1 MQQINLLKN
10 GKLNMKILSMKK
22 VALGLL
28 LAGYAAS
35 SAYAADNQA
44 VTSNT
49 IVGNA
54 PVIYSKNDVEGR
66 FTVHITSDSE
76 GNTFLTEGSSPEVG
90 NYIHIYYRL
99 SDTDG
104 DTDSDN
110 SVLGTLKVFMKKVG
124 ADGWKTVTFPE
135 GDLKAKYEGE
145 DGHISFKITSDM
157 AGAEKIGFQL
167 QEITTYGAPRENR
180 WLTVA
185 NIWNTGTPTNPPGT
199 ITKLPDDDSQIG
211 STLGSDDDGPGGQGG
226 EDPKSLPSGPI
237 INEGLMKLGIFKYN
251 ATGAIDYAVNLA
263 DPAGLPA
270 GDPAATPKYGDKLAA
285 VLWMKNDSSNTSSS
299 PHFDSGDVDLSNS
312 YKFIWYVSGSYL
324 GDRAKETETTATEDS
339 TKLAGELADPNGK
352 GHGTFELGPNNSA
365 YSSLNGGAGY
375 KAGIQGFQLNVTA
388 TKK

>member
-1 MQQINLLKN
+1 MQHINLLKN

-44 VTSNT
+44 TTSNT

-54 PVIYSKNDVEGR
+54 PVISSKNNIEGR

-104 DTDSDN
+104 DTDSNN
-110 SVLGTLKVFMKKVG
+110 SVLKTLRVFMKKVG
-124 ADGWKTVTFPE
+124 AEGWKTVTFPE
-135 GDLKAKYEGE
+135 GALKAKYEGE
-145 DGHISFKITSDM
+145 EGHISFQITQDM
-157 AGAEKIGFQL
+157 VGAEKIGFQL

-185 NIWNTGTPTNPPGT
+185 NIWNAGTPTNPPG
-199 ITKLPDDDSQIG
+199 ITGKLPDDDSQIG
-211 STLGSDDDGPGGQGG
+211 TIIGSNDDGPGGQDG

-237 INEGLMKLGIFKYN
+237 VDEHLMKLGIFKYD

-263 DPAGLPA
+263 DPSAS
-270 GDPAATPKYGDKLAA
+270 GDAATPKYGDKLAA
-285 VLWMKNDSSNTSSS
+285 VLWLKNDSSNTSSS
-299 PHFDSGDVDLSNS
+299 PHFDSGDADLSNS
-312 YKFIWYVSGSYL
+312 YKFIWYVSGTSAF
-324 GDRAKETETTATEDS
+324 GEPAKDTETTASEDS
-339 TKLAGELADPNGK
+339 TKLVGEVADPSGK
-352 GHGTFELGPNNSA
+352 GHGTFELGTNNST
-365 YSSLNGGAGY
+365 YSSLNGGVGY
-375 KAGIQGFQLNVTA
+375 KAGIQGFQLSVTA
-388 TKK
+388 IKK

>member
-44 VTSNT
+44 TTSNT

-54 PVIYSKNDVEGR
+54 PVIYSKNNVEGR

-90 NYIHIYYRL
+90 HYIHIYYKL
-99 SDTDG
+99 NDTDG
-104 DTDSDN
+104 DTDSNN
-110 SVLGTLKVFMKKVG
+110 SVLGTLRVFMKKVG
-124 ADGWKTVTFPE
+124 AEGWKTVTFPD
-135 GDLKAKYEGE
+135 GALKAKYEGE
-145 DGHISFKITSDM
+145 EGHISFQITSDM
-157 AGAEKIGFQL
+157 VGAEKIGFQL

-185 NIWNTGTPTNPPGT
+185 NIWNAGTPTNPPG
-199 ITKLPDDDSQIG
+199 ITGKLPDDDSQIG
-211 STLGSDDDGPGGQGG
+211 TIIGSNDDGPGGQGG

-237 INEGLMKLGIFKYN
+237 VDEHLMKLGIFKYN

-263 DPAGLPA
+263 DPSAS
-270 GDPAATPKYGDKLAA
+270 GDAATPKYGDKLAA
-285 VLWMKNDSSNTSSS
+285 VLWLKNDSSNTSSS
-299 PHFDSGDVDLSNS
+299 PHFDSGDADLSNS
-312 YKFIWYVSGSYL
+312 YKFIWYVSGTSAF
-324 GDRAKETETTATEDS
+324 GERAKDTETTASEDS
-339 TKLAGELADPNGK
+339 TKLVGEVADPNGK
-352 GHGTFELGPNNSA
+352 GHGTFELGTSNST

>member
-54 PVIYSKNDVEGR
+54 PVISSKNNIDGR

-90 NYIHIYYRL
+90 HYIHIYYHL
-99 SDTDG
+99 TDTDG

-110 SVLGTLKVFMKKVG
+110 SVLRTLKVFMKKVG
-124 ADGWKTVTFPE
+124 ADGWKTVTFSE
-135 GDLKAKYEGE
+135 GDIKAKYEGE
-145 DGHISFKITSDM
+145 EGHISFQITSDM

-185 NIWNTGTPTNPPGT
+185 NIWNANAPTNPPGT
-199 ITKLPDDDSQIG
+199 IQKLPDDDSQIG

-237 INEGLMKLGIFKYN
+237 VNERLMKLGIFKYN
-251 ATGAIDYAVNLA
+251 AAGAIDYAVNLA
-263 DPAGLPA
+263 DPSAS
-270 GDPAATPKYGDKLAA
+270 GDAATPKYGDKLAA

-299 PHFDSGDVDLSNS
+299 PHFDSGDVDLSDS
-312 YKFIWYVSGSYL
+312 YKFIWYVSGSAF
-324 GDRAKETETTATEDS
+324 GDSAKETETTASEDS
-339 TKLAGELADPNGK
+339 TKLAGEEADPSGK
-352 GHGTFELGPNNSA
+352 GHGTLALGPSNSV

-375 KAGIQGFQLNVTA
+375 KAGIQGFLLNVTA

>member
-44 VTSNT
+44 ITSHT

-54 PVIYSKNDVEGR
+54 PVISSKNNIDGR

-90 NYIHIYYRL
+90 NYIHIYYQLR
-99 SDTDG
+99 DTDG

-135 GDLKAKYEGE
+135 GALKAKYEGE
-145 DGHISFKITSDM
+145 EGHISFQITSDM
-157 AGAEKIGFQL
+157 IGAEKIGFQL

-185 NIWNTGTPTNPPGT
+185 NIWNANPPTNLPGT
-199 ITKLPDDDSQIG
+199 IQRLPDDDSQIG
-211 STLGSDDDGPGGQGG
+211 SILGSDDDGPGGQGG

-237 INEGLMKLGIFKYN
+237 VDAGSMRLGIFKYN

-263 DPAGLPA
+263 DPSAS
-270 GDPAATPKYGDKLAA
+270 GDAATPKYGDKLAA
-285 VLWMKNDSSNTSSS
+285 VLWLKNDSSNTSSS
-299 PHFDSGDVDLSNS
+299 PHFDSGDADISNS
-312 YKFIWYVSGSYL
+312 YKFIWYVSGSYS
-324 GDRAKETETTATEDS
+324 GDSAKETETTASEDS
-339 TKLAGELADPNGK
+339 TKLAGELADPSGK
-352 GHGTFELGPNNSA
+352 GHGTLELGPNNSV

-375 KAGIQGFQLNVTA
+375 KAGIQGFKLNVTA
-388 TKK
+388 IKK

>member
-44 VTSNT
+44 TTSNT

-54 PVIYSKNDVEGR
+54 PVISSKNNIDGR

-76 GNTFLTEGSSPEVG
+76 GNTFLTEGSSPEV
-90 NYIHIYYRL
+90 NHYIHIYYKL
-99 SDTDG
+99 NDTDG
-104 DTDSDN
+104 DTDSNN
-110 SVLGTLKVFMKKVG
+110 SVLGTLRVFMKKVG
-124 ADGWKTVTFPE
+124 AEGWKTVTFPE
-135 GDLKAKYEGE
+135 GALKAKYEGE
-145 DGHISFKITSDM
+145 EGHISFQITSDM
-157 AGAEKIGFQL
+157 VGAEKIGFQL

-185 NIWNTGTPTNPPGT
+185 NIWNAGTPTNPPG
-199 ITKLPDDDSQIG
+199 ITGKLPDDDSQIG
-211 STLGSDDDGPGGQGG
+211 TIIGSNDDGPGGQGG

-237 INEGLMKLGIFKYN
+237 VDEHLMKLGIFKYD

-263 DPAGLPA
+263 DPSSGT
-270 GDPAATPKYGDKLAA
+270 GDAATPKYGDKLAA
-285 VLWMKNDSSNTSSS
+285 VLWLKNDSSNTSSS
-299 PHFDSGDVDLSNS
+299 PHFDSGDADLSNS
-312 YKFIWYVSGSYL
+312 YKFIWYVSGSTNE
-324 GDRAKETETTATEDS
+324 DSAKETETTASEDS
-339 TKLAGELADPNGK
+339 TKLVGELADPSGK
-352 GHGTFELGPNNSA
+352 GHGTFELGPNNSV

-375 KAGIQGFQLNVTA
+375 KAGIQGFKLNVTA

>member
-1 MQQINLLKN
+1 MQHINLLKN

-35 SAYAADNQA
+35 SAYAADNLA
-44 VTSNT
+44 TTSHT

-54 PVIYSKNDVEGR
+54 PVISSKNNIDGR

-76 GNTFLTEGSSPEVG
+76 GNTFLTEGSSPEV
-90 NYIHIYYRL
+90 NHYIHIYYKL
-99 SDTDG
+99 NDTDG

-110 SVLGTLKVFMKKVG
+110 SVLKTLKVFMKKVG

-135 GDLKAKYEGE
+135 GALKAKYEGE
-145 DGHISFKITSDM
+145 EGHISFQITSDM
-157 AGAEKIGFQL
+157 IGAEKIGFQL

-185 NIWNTGTPTNPPGT
+185 NIWNANPPTNLPGT
-199 ITKLPDDDSQIG
+199 IQKLPDDDSQIG
-211 STLGSDDDGPGGQGG
+211 SILGSDDDGPGGQGG

-237 INEGLMKLGIFKYN
+237 VDEGSMKLGIFKYN

-263 DPAGLPA
+263 DPSAS
-270 GDPAATPKYGDKLAA
+270 GDAATPKYGDKLAA
-285 VLWMKNDSSNTSSS
+285 VLWLKNDSSNTSSS
-299 PHFDSGDVDLSNS
+299 PHFDSGDADISNS
-312 YKFIWYVSGSYL
+312 YKFIWYVSGSYS
-324 GDRAKETETTATEDS
+324 GDSAKETETTASEDS
-339 TKLAGELADPNGK
+339 TKLAGELADPSGK
-352 GHGTFELGPNNSA
+352 GHGTLELGPNNSV

-375 KAGIQGFQLNVTA
+375 KAGIQGFKLNVTA
-388 TKK
+388 IKK

>member
-44 VTSNT
+44 TTSKT

-54 PVIYSKNDVEGR
+54 PVISSKSNNIDGR

-90 NYIHIYYRL
+90 NYIHIYYQLR
-99 SDTDG
+99 DTDG
-104 DTDSDN
+104 DTDSNN

-124 ADGWKTVTFPE
+124 ADGWKIVTPSA

-145 DGHISFKITSDM
+145 DGHISFKITQDM
-157 AGAEKIGFQL
+157 VGAEKIGFQL

-185 NIWNTGTPTNPPGT
+185 NIWNAGTPTNPPG
-199 ITKLPDDDSQIG
+199 ITGELPDDDSQIG
-211 STLGSDDDGPGGQGG
+211 AIIGSNDDGPGGQDG

-237 INEGLMKLGIFKYN
+237 VDAGSMRLGIFKYN

-263 DPAGLPA
+263 DPGLA
-270 GDPAATPKYGDKLAA
+270 SSGDAVTPKYGDKLAA
-285 VLWMKNDSSNTSSS
+285 VLWLKNDSSNTSSS
-299 PHFDSGDVDLSNS
+299 PHFDSGDADISNS
-312 YKFIWYVSGSYL
+312 YKFIWYVSGSYS
-324 GDRAKETETTATEDS
+324 GDSAKETETTASEDS
-339 TKLAGELADPNGK
+339 TKLAGEVADPNGK
-352 GHGTFELGPNNSA
+352 GHGTFELGPNNSV

-375 KAGIQGFQLNVTA
+375 KAGIQGFKLNVTA
-388 TKK
+388 IKK

>member
-44 VTSNT
+44 TTSST

-54 PVIYSKNDVEGR
+54 PVISSKNNIEGR

-124 ADGWKTVTFPE
+124 AEGWKIVTFPE
-135 GDLKAKYEGE
+135 GALKAKYEGE
-145 DGHISFKITSDM
+145 EGHISFQITQDM
-157 AGAEKIGFQL
+157 VGAEKIGFQL

-185 NIWNTGTPTNPPGT
+185 NIWNAGTPTNPPG
-199 ITKLPDDDSQIG
+199 ITGKLPDDDSQIG
-211 STLGSDDDGPGGQGG
+211 TIIGSNDDGPGGQGG

-237 INEGLMKLGIFKYN
+237 VDEHLMKLGIFKYN

-263 DPAGLPA
+263 DPSAS
-270 GDPAATPKYGDKLAA
+270 GDAATPKYGDKLAA
-285 VLWMKNDSSNTSSS
+285 VLWLKNDSSNTSSS
-299 PHFDSGDVDLSNS
+299 PHFDSGDADLSNS
-312 YKFIWYVSGSYL
+312 YKFIWYVSGTSAF
-324 GDRAKETETTATEDS
+324 GERAKDTETTASEDS
-339 TKLAGELADPNGK
+339 TKLVGEVADPSGK
-352 GHGTFELGPNNSA
+352 GHGTFELGTNNST

-375 KAGIQGFQLNVTA
+375 KAGIQGFQLSVTA